1 MSNEEAVKI
10 LYELDDRLILDTP
23 FSKAVSN
30 AVKVSIKSLEST
42 KTTTF
47 GDMLKMFRNLIQQE
61 DIIED
66 YRPNSKMY
74 VNDLENR
81 VGIRIWCKNG
91 DSIIYYPVITD

>member
-47 GDMLKMFRNLIQQE
+47 GDMLKMFRNLMKQD
-61 DIIED
+61 DIVAD

-74 VNDLENR
+74 VDDLENR
-81 VGIRIWCKNG
+81 AGIRIWCKNG
-91 DSIIYYPVITD
+91 DSIVYYPSI